1 MVGVFETIGG
11 TYDIYN
17 KVSHNKEI
25 ALWIDVDGVIN
36 ARVWYYDADGCIVY
50 DRKASSSEVSKTLEA
65 AKDELLS
72 KRAEICAKIESL
84 EEQLLKWTRLEE
96 V

>member
-1 MVGVFETIGG
+1 MVGVFETIDG

-50 DRKASSSEVSKTLEA
+50 DRKASAVEISNSLEA
-65 AKDELLS
+65 AKKELIS
-72 KRAEICAKIESL
+72 KRAEICEEIEIL
-84 EEQLLKWTRLEE
+84 EADIVDVVEID
-96 V
+96 

>member
-1 MVGVFETIGG
+1 MVGLFETIDG

-25 ALWIDVDGVIN
+25 ALWVGVDCSVIN
-36 ARVWYYDADGCIVY
+36 ARVWYYDTDGCIVY

-84 EEQLLKWTRLEE
+84 EE
-96 V
+96 